1 MEEQT
6 ENIEEQVTTTGEQI
20 DNGKKNIDSG
30 LATLVLV
37 MENKAYLKTILDN
50 QERILAYLQERDLEE
65 IMKETDEMFRE
76 HYEAIKEDV
85 VNRFEAKP

>member
-1 MEEQT
+1 MEEQA
-6 ENIEEQVTTTGEQI
+6 ENIEKQVTTTGEQI
-20 DNGKKNIDSG
+20 ENEKKNIDSG

-85 VNRFEAKP
+85 DNRFEAKP